1 MFWKYNDVHCIH
13 TKNGLQV
20 LEWVKRWVQSCE
32 VLGKSSKIKGFK
44 DYTRKLVI

>member
-1 MFWKYNDVHCIH
+1 MYIVYIL
-13 TKNGLQV
+13 KNGLQV